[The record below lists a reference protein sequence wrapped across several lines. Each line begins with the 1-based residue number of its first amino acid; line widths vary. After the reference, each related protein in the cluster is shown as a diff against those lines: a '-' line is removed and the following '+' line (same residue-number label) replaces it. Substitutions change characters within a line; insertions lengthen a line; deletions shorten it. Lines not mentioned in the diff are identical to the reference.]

1 MIFLV
6 VVFKHKRA
14 ASFLTNPSLWTLFPL
29 RAHFMLLQLALD
41 LSMIGAIF
49 TPHSECDIVS
59 VQVTYRSKIILS
71 WVFRKVVEFIIKKTQ
86 FSLFQFTSEDDF
98 GS

>member
-1 MIFLV
+1 M
-6 VVFKHKRA
+6 K
-14 ASFLTNPSLWTLFPL
+14 
-29 RAHFMLLQLALD
+29 LALD

-49 TPHSECDIVS
+49 TPHSKCDIVS

-71 WVFRKVVEFIIKKTQ
+71 WNFRKVVEFMITKTQ
-86 FSLFQFTSEDDF
+86 FSLFQFTSGDDL